1 MSTVAAILSPFL
13 KKDLS
18 QSEIDYKREEA
29 INLAQAIQLDV
40 RYVEDI
46 ALRAI
51 TPATYVGKGV
61 IERIKG
67 EFESL
72 TEEGA
77 EHLESPIELVYVDA
91 HLSPVQQRNLE
102 KAFKA
107 KVIDRIGLILEIFG
121 ARAQTREGQLQV
133 ELAALDYQKSR
144 LVRSWTHLER
154 QRGGAGFM
162 GGPGERQIEID
173 RRLISE
179 RITML
184 KKDLDKV
191 RQNRHLQKRNR
202 DKVPFPIVAL
212 VGYTNAGK
220 STLFN
225 RLTRSNIMAK
235 DMLFATLDTTMRKL
249 SLPNHQEVLLSDTVG
264 FISDL
269 PTHLIAAFRAT
280 LEQLE
285 YADVIL
291 HVKDSA
297 SPAMQEQERDVYD
310 ILKGFNL
317 SRDTAHVIEVYN
329 KIDLLDAEKRLD
341 NLRYLRD
348 GKDIAVSALTGEGCD
363 ELLDLIAS
371 QLTKKHETLRL
382 ITDIK
387 NGAFISWLHENS
399 DVLEEEYSEKQV
411 SFTLRIGP
419 AGKGRL
425 VHHYSELFQL
435 S

>member
-1 MSTVAAILSPFL
+1 
-13 KKDLS
+13 
-18 QSEIDYKREEA
+18 
-29 INLAQAIQLDV
+29 
-40 RYVEDI
+40 
-46 ALRAI
+46 
-51 TPATYVGKGV
+51 
-61 IERIKG
+61 
-67 EFESL
+67 
-72 TEEGA
+72 
-77 EHLESPIELVYVDA
+77 
-91 HLSPVQQRNLE
+91 
-102 KAFKA
+102 
-107 KVIDRIGLILEIFG
+107 
-121 ARAQTREGQLQV
+121 
-133 ELAALDYQKSR
+133 
-144 LVRSWTHLER
+144 
-154 QRGGAGFM
+154 
-162 GGPGERQIEID
+162 
-173 RRLISE
+173 
-179 RITML
+179 
-184 KKDLDKV
+184 
-191 RQNRHLQKRNR
+191 
-202 DKVPFPIVAL
+202 
-212 VGYTNAGK
+212 